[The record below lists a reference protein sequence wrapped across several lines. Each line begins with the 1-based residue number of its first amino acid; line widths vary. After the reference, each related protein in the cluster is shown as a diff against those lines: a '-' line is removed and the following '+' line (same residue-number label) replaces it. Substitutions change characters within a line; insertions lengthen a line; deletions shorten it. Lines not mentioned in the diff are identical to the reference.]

1 MLVEKASELNKL
13 VNKAKQEAWHLLKE
27 AVDTGDIRQALNVF
41 LAVNKL
47 LPMHE
52 WIIDERAYPLVRPSV
67 DARDYNRCE
76 VIRFSNMYDE
86 EFYIVRND
94 PQPQHGRKAWDPEK
108 LEKATAIVWEIV
120 KNGHAGFT
128 LDW

>member
-1 MLVEKASELNKL
+1 MLVKKASKLNKI
-13 VNKAKQEAWHLLKE
+13 VNQAKMEAWELLKE
-27 AVDTGDIRQALNVF
+27 AIDTGDIRQAGNVF
-41 LAVNKL
+41 LAVNRL

-52 WIIDERAYPLVRPSV
+52 WIVDERAYPLVRPSIDAV
-67 DARDYNRCE
+67 DYSRCE
-76 VIRFSNMYDE
+76 VIRFENAFDE
-86 EFYIVRND
+86 EFYIVLNN
-94 PQPQHGRKAWDPEK
+94 PQPYHGRKAWDPEK